1 MPSVLIA
8 DDVAEEC
15 KSILLQNK
23 IDAVQIAKIK
33 PEDLVKE
40 VAKYDG
46 LIVRSRVTVTKD
58 VIEAGKNLK
67 IVGRAGI
74 GVDNIDVEA
83 ATRRGI
89 VVMNTPQ
96 ANVTAA
102 AEHTFSLLLSLARN
116 IPRADASIR
125 GGNWERSKFI
135 GVELE
140 GKTVGIVG
148 LGRVGAAVARYSKA
162 FGAKVISYDPFISK
176 DRAAELG
183 VALVEFP
190 ELLERADFITVHVPL
205 TEKTRK
211 LFSKNEFK
219 KMKKTARLINT
230 SRGGVVDEDALY
242 QALANREIA
251 GAALDVF
258 EKEPPPK
265 ESRLF
270 TLDNVILTPH
280 LGASTEE
287 AQMKVAV
294 DIAEQF
300 AEFFTSGVARNA
312 VNVAQVPEPWLQ
324 PFVSLT
330 STLGMLAS
338 QLCEGRI
345 KTIEITYAGDI
356 ANSDTRVLTSSAV
369 CGVLKPISE
378 SVNIV
383 NATFYAR
390 ERQIAVVERKTRE
403 PQVYRNL
410 VTVRM
415 ETDEQARAASGTI
428 FEGKEPRIVSVDG
441 YRVDVTPS
449 QNILVLFYPDV
460 PGVVGKFGTIL
471 GSHNINIAD
480 MAVGRSER
488 GKKAVIFVTVDS
500 DVPPVVLNEIRSSI
514 QGIEFIKAVKL

>member
-15 KSILLQNK
+15 RNILLKNQ
-23 IDAVQIAKIK
+23 IDAVQIPKIK
-33 PEDLVKE
+33 PEELIRE
-40 VAKYDG
+40 VSKYDG
-46 LIVRSRVTVTKD
+46 LIVRSRVTVTRE
-58 VIEAGKNLK
+58 VIEAGRELK

-83 ATRRGI
+83 ATRRGV

-116 IPRADASIR
+116 ITRADASVR
-125 GGNWERSKFI
+125 AGNWERSKFV

-148 LGRVGAAVARYSKA
+148 LGKVGAAVARYAKA
-162 FGAKVISYDPFISK
+162 FGAKIISYDPYISK
-176 DRAAELG
+176 ERAAELG

-190 ELLERADFITVHVPL
+190 ELLERSDFITVHVPL
-205 TEKTRK
+205 TDRTRH
-211 LFSKNEFK
+211 LLGRNEFK

-230 SRGGVVDEDALY
+230 SRGGVVDEEALY

-258 EKEPPPK
+258 EQEPPPRDC
-265 ESRLF
+265 RLF
-270 TLDNVILTPH
+270 GLDNVLLTPH

-300 AEFFTSGVARNA
+300 VEFFRTGVARNA
-312 VNVAQVPEPWLQ
+312 VNVAQVPESWMQ
-324 PFVSLT
+324 PFVPLA

-345 KTIEITYAGDI
+345 KAIEITYAGDI

-369 CGVLKPISE
+369 CGVLKPISG
-378 SVNIV
+378 SVNLV

-415 ETDEQARAASGTI
+415 ETDEQARAVSGTI
-428 FEGKEPRIVSVDG
+428 FEGKEPRIVGVDG

-449 QNILVLFYPDV
+449 RNILVLFYPDV

-471 GSHNINIAD
+471 GSHSINIAD
-480 MAVGRSER
+480 MAVGRTQR
-488 GKKAVIFVTVDS
+488 GKKAVIFVTVDD
-500 DVPPVVLNEIRSSI
+500 DVPADVVEEIRASI
-514 QGIEFIKAVKL
+514 QGIEFIRAVKL